1 MLLKIFIKSIK
12 KSLTLNCPTGPK
24 PVQIAKSGFIE
35 IAHRAT
41 YIEWLWG
48 QWSMSKGGDIKYD

>member
-1 MLLKIFIKSIK
+1 MAQ
-12 KSLTLNCPTGPK
+12 K
-24 PVQIAKSGFIE
+24 PVQISNSGFIE

-41 YIEWLWG
+41 YIQWLWV